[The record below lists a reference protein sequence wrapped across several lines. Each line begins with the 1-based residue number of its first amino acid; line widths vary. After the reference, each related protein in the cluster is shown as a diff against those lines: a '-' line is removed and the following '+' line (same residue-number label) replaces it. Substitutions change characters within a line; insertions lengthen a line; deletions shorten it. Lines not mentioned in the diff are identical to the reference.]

1 MGRILVVGGGLAGL
15 VAGWT
20 LRKQGHI
27 VTVLEAGAR
36 PGGAIQSIQSEGFLA
51 ETGPNTMQ
59 VTEERTLEWIKQ
71 IGLENDLVGTR
82 PFAKKRFIL
91 RRGTLVPVPEGP
103 SQAIGSP
110 LLSWSGK
117 LRLAFEYVTPPRRD
131 ADDESLA
138 DFARRRVGREFL
150 RYALDP
156 MVGGIYAGDPEELSV
171 RHAFPKVW
179 ALERDYGGLIK
190 GAMVK
195 RREQKA
201 NEASARPTFKA
212 GSWSFQNGLE
222 TLTSHL
228 ASELGASLVLKALT
242 SALNWD
248 GKHWAAKWEQ
258 RDVTMEGKFDAL
270 LLAAPAWALEL
281 LPLPDP
287 LPQILQPV
295 FAVDYPPVSS
305 VVFGLPRGG
314 VQHALDG
321 FGFLVPQ
328 AEGRKILGTLFSSTI
343 FPMRA
348 PKDHV
353 TLTTYVGGKRRPSLA
368 QLPHDELRELVLS
381 ELRELIGLRQ
391 EPTFEQITTWTQAIP
406 QYNVGYDRVLEAITQ
421 AKGALPRLYFCGNYI
436 GGISMEKTILTALRT
451 AAAIH
456 EQTAAP
462 VETDPELTSQPAE
475 G

>member
-1 MGRILVVGGGLAGL
+1 MGRILVIGGGPAGL

-20 LRKQGHI
+20 LRKQGHTL
-27 VTVLEAGAR
+27 TVLEAGTR
-36 PGGAIQSIQSEGFLA
+36 PGGSVQSIRSNGFLA

-59 VTEERTLEWIKQ
+59 VTEPQTLEWIAEV
-71 IGLENDLVGTR
+71 GLESELVGTR

-91 RRGTLVPVPEGP
+91 RRGTLVPVPESP

-110 LLSWSGK
+110 LLSFSGK
-117 LRLAFEYVTPPRRD
+117 LRLAFEYLSPPRKGGT
-131 ADDESLA
+131 DESLA
-138 DFARRRVGREFL
+138 DFARRRVGSEFL

-190 GAMVK
+190 GAMAK
-195 RREQKA
+195 RRQQKA
-201 NEASARPTFKA
+201 DEESGKPRFQA

-222 TLTSHL
+222 TLTAHL
-228 ASELGASLVLKALT
+228 ATELGASLVLKSLL
-242 SALNWD
+242 SELKWD
-248 GKHWAAKWEQ
+248 GKHWIAKWEQ
-258 RDVTMEGKFDAL
+258 RDMAMEGKFDAL
-270 LLAAPAWALEL
+270 LLAAPAWALGL

-295 FAVDYPPVSS
+295 FEVDYPPVAS
-305 VVFGLPRGG
+305 VVVGVPREA

-328 AEGRKILGTLFSSTI
+328 AEGRRILGTLFSSSI

-368 QLPHDELRELVLS
+368 QLPREELRELVLG
-381 ELRELIGLRQ
+381 ELRELLGLRS
-391 EPTFEQITTWTQAIP
+391 EPVFEQITTWSQAIP
-406 QYNVGYDRVLEAITQ
+406 QYNVGYARVLEAVTQ
-421 AKGALPRLYFCGNYI
+421 AKGAFPRLYFCGNYI
-436 GGISMEKTILTALRT
+436 GGISLEKTILTSLRT

-456 EQTAAP
+456 EQSGSP